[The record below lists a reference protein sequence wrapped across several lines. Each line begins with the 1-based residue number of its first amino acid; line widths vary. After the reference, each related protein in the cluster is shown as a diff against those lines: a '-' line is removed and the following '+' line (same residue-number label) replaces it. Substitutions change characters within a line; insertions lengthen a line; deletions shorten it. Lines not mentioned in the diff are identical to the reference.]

1 MGDSF
6 MARNYNSQNIN
17 DLEDFINHVAEEIL
31 NNNLSLFIGAGSSMQ
46 YDAMNWQELVDSVYK
61 GRKDWSNLDKA
72 QYAELRGINIKS
84 EICNKMKS
92 LIIDEMKTD
101 TYLYHLLD
109 FDYKSIWTTNYDSVI
124 ESILKTKSKNYLS
137 IYKYNHFKNLSFPGQ
152 NFLYKINGS
161 SDSPESIMITKE
173 DFIDYRRSHE
183 AYLILLKRELLCQSF
198 LFLGCSFND
207 DILRMCI
214 KDILNCIDN
223 SRENYSTNH
232 YAIIVD
238 RNTDMLDFISKD
250 LQNHYNI
257 NCLIVNEPKL
267 AYKIAYGIACKVK
280 YTSIFVSG
288 ARAFMR
294 HSSAENQGK
303 LVCREIIEAF
313 KKQKTL
319 PFKFICGMG
328 MSIGNFICGSIKSV
342 YKNFNIN
349 RYLQMEPFPFLSPQ
363 SNENHRK
370 RIMSKAGIFLF
381 LYGDFDGDERSIFK
395 SGIWKE
401 YQEAKQSSDNIIVP
415 LPCGKDSIS
424 QYIFSIEL
432 NDPKSFTFKNQT
444 IFQKFNYQASNEE
457 FFNELVAKI
466 ILASRISMDEALNR
480 ILKGLTD

>member
-1 MGDSF
+1 MSK
-6 MARNYNSQNIN
+6 NYNSQNIK
-17 DLEDFINHVAEEIL
+17 DLEEFINRVAEDIL

-46 YDAMNWQELVDSVYK
+46 YDAMNWQELVDSVYE
-61 GRKDWSNLDKA
+61 GSKDWNNLDKA
-72 QYAELRGINIKS
+72 QYAELRGIDIKG

-92 LIIDEMKTD
+92 LVIDEMKTD

-124 ESILKTKSKNYLS
+124 ETILKIKSKNYLP
-137 IYKYNHFKNLSFPGQ
+137 IYKYNHFKKLSFPGQ
-152 NFLYKINGS
+152 NFLFKINGS
-161 SDSPESIMITKE
+161 SDSPESIIITKE
-173 DFIDYRRSHE
+173 DFVDYRKSHE

-207 DILRMCI
+207 DILRICI

-238 RNTDMLDFISKD
+238 RNNDMLDFISKD

-257 NCLIVNEPKL
+257 NCLIVNNPKL

-288 ARAFMR
+288 ARAFTR
-294 HSSAENQGK
+294 HSSEEDQGK
-303 LVCREIIEAF
+303 LVCREIIQAF

-319 PFKFICGMG
+319 PFKFVCGMG
-328 MSIGNFICGSIKSV
+328 MSIGNFICGSIKKV

-349 RYLQMEPFPFLSPQ
+349 RYLQMEPFPFSSPQ
-363 SNENHRK
+363 ANENHRK
-370 RIMSKAGIFLF
+370 SIMSKAGIFLF
-381 LYGDFDGDERSIFK
+381 LYGDFSGDEESIFK
-395 SGIWKE
+395 SGVWKE
-401 YQEAKQSSDNIIVP
+401 YQEAKQNSDNIIVP
-415 LPCGKDSIS
+415 LPCGKESIS

-432 NDPKSFTFKNQT
+432 NDPDSFAFKNRE
-444 IFQKFNYQASNEE
+444 IFRKFDYKSSNED
-457 FFNELVAKI
+457 FFDELVIKI
-466 ILASRISMDEALNR
+466 ILASRINMDKALDEIVRNF
-480 ILKGLTD
+480 TN